1 MMEEKIFDL
10 FRQAKCKVGHI
21 VPMRNIRLDLMQTL
35 NPVEQQ
41 QLGNVLQR
49 LESQGY
55 FTYEADKFEC
65 LRLTQKGYDH
75 IYKLCSMTDS
85 ELEEKIFDLF
95 RQAKCKVGHIVPMR
109 NIRLD
114 LMQTLN
120 PVEQQQLGNVLQR
133 LESQGYFT
141 YEADKFE
148 CLRLTQKGY
157 ESIY

>member
-1 MMEEKIFDL
+1 M
-10 FRQAKCKVGHI
+10 
-21 VPMRNIRLDLMQTL
+21 
-35 NPVEQQ
+35 
-41 QLGNVLQR
+41 NVLQR

-55 FTYEADKFEC
+55 FTYETDGVEC

-75 IYKLCSMTDS
+75 IYKPCSMTDS

-109 NIRLD
+109 NIRLG

-120 PVEQQQLGNVLQR
+120 PVEQQQLVNVLQR
-133 LESQGYFT
+133 LESQEYFT
-141 YEADKFE
+141 YEADEFE

>member
-21 VPMRNIRLDLMQTL
+21 VPMRNIMGLMQTL

-41 QLGNVLQR
+41 QLENVLQR

-55 FTYEADKFEC
+55 FTYEADGGKC

-75 IYKLCSMTDS
+75 IYKPCSMTDS

-109 NIRLD
+109 NIMG

-120 PVEQQQLGNVLQR
+120 PVEQQQLENVLQR

-141 YEADKFE
+141 YEADGGK

>member
-21 VPMRNIRLDLMQTL
+21 VPMRNIMGLMQTL

-55 FTYEADKFEC
+55 FTYEADDVEC

-75 IYKLCSMTDS
+75 IYKPCSMTDS

-109 NIRLD
+109 NIMGLI
-114 LMQTLN
+114 QTLN

-141 YEADKFE
+141 YEADDVE